1 VVAELSITIDQED
14 LRGTPRIQ
22 QLGEATFGIPD
33 DRKGMPVLRRVIANV
48 VFGFPTV
55 AMDADEQNALRSVLG
70 RHLPQE
76 LVVEVG
82 VRTERRSKDDDD
94 RRMVPSHVG
103 QGKGRSLNGLSV
115 KARHCASDLQTGC
128 AGGEQERENGGAEEV
143 VDEPYSVEAP
153 DLADL
158 RAKLRMTRL
167 GENPQLIPKASP
179 GWTSCM
185 LVPQTVDWYEANT
198 STVPVRA

>member
-1 VVAELSITIDQED
+1 MA
-14 LRGTPRIQ
+14 
-22 QLGEATFGIPD
+22 
-33 DRKGMPVLRRVIANV
+33 LRR
-48 VFGFPTV
+48 
-55 AMDADEQNALRSVLG
+55 LRK
-70 RHLPQE
+70 R
-76 LVVEVG
+76 
-82 VRTERRSKDDDD
+82 KD
-94 RRMVPSHVG
+94 
-103 QGKGRSLNGLSV
+103 RSLNGLTG
-115 KARHCASDLQTGC
+115 KARNSASDLETGR

-143 VDEPYSVEAP
+143 ADELYSVEAS

-179 GWTSCM
+179 GWTACM